1 MASIREY
8 AATVFDAIKAD
19 ANQDG
24 LWTGNLTAVIGEN
37 APIAHYSRIRD
48 VLKRS
53 GAMEQ
58 VQRGGGPSPSIWQI
72 MDRDIDLATATLRGK
87 APSPG
92 VDGKSKTEQRLE
104 ALEGS
109 IGDLDVRAAIAD
121 LALDI
126 RTLKKVISGTLDVDN
141 VREEVTNG

>member
-19 ANQDG
+19 ADRDG
-24 LWTGNLTAVIGEN
+24 LWTGNLTEVIGKN

-58 VQRGGGPSPSIWQI
+58 VRRGGGSSPSIWQI
-72 MDRDIDLATATLRGK
+72 VDRDIDLATAPLRGK

-92 VDGKSKTEQRLE
+92 MDGVSKTERRLQ
-104 ALEGS
+104 ALEDS
-109 IGDLDVRAAIAD
+109 IGDLDVKMAIAD

-126 RTLKKVISGTLDVDN
+126 RTIKRAISGTL
-141 VREEVTNG
+141 EVADEGSTNG